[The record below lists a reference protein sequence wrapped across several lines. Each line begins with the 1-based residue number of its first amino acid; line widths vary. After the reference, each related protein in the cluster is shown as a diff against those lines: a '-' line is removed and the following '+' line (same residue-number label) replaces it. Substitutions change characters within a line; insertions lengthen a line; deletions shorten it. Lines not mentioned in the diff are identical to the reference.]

1 MSQLVWEI
9 FIGHSVFD
17 YQDLFSN
24 KKKQKPNGTEGHS
37 YMKATEQY
45 FAVDRFME
53 SVNEIL

>member
-24 KKKQKPNGTEGHS
+24 KQNRNQMEL
-37 YMKATEQY
+37 KA
-45 FAVDRFME
+45 
-53 SVNEIL
+53 IPI